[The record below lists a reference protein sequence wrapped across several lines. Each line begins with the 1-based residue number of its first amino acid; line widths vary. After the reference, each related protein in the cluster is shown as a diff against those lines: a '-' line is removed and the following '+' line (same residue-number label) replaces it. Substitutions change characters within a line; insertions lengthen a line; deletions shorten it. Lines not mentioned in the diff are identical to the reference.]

1 MKRGT
6 VAVVATMLG
15 LLLLPTL
22 VSAQSS
28 QTANTLTLDDSS
40 ARPKATLGDIKMLV
54 GHWKGGFLGSTAE
67 EVWLPAA
74 GGSMLGTY
82 RLYKEKAVVFY
93 EIMIAV
99 EEEGSVAIKLKHF
112 HPDLKG
118 WEEKNE
124 TVTFRFIKASEDA
137 IWFEGLTFRKQDDG
151 SLQGF
156 IAIRQKDGSVKEE
169 SFMYRP
175 VRAWS

>member
-6 VAVVATMLG
+6 LRVVATMSCM
-15 LLLLPTL
+15 LLLPTP
-22 VSAQSS
+22 VDAQSW
-28 QTANTLTLDDSS
+28 QTPNTLTLDDLS
-40 ARPKATLGDIKMLV
+40 ARPRATLADIKMLV

-82 RLYKEKAVVFY
+82 RLYKEKAVIFY
-93 EIMIAV
+93 EIMIAI

-124 TVTFRFIKASEDA
+124 TVTFRFIKASENA

-156 IAIRQKDGSVKEE
+156 IAIRHKDGSVKEE

-175 VRAWS
+175 VRAW